1 MLPQEFLNR
10 MQTQLGEEYPAFL
23 QSLERPRAVAL
34 RLNPLKCTTL
44 SLPFVGEEV
53 PWEPMGYYYDPE
65 ARPGLHPYHDAG
77 VYYLQEASAMSAVAL
92 LDPQP
97 GERICDL
104 CAAPGGKSTQIAGR
118 MMGEGFLLCNEYS
131 PKRAKILSGNIER
144 LGIAN
149 ALVTNETPDRLAE
162 RLPEYFDRVL
172 IDVPCSGEG
181 MFRKEE
187 AAVTDWSPETVEMC
201 ARRQAEILDAGAVLV
216 RPGGRLVYSTCTFAP
231 AENEQAVAEFLAR
244 HPDFEPENVDAPW
257 FAPAGEG
264 QFRMWPHK
272 LLGEGH
278 FGAVLRRKGEEPATG
293 EGDIGEKLPKLWDAF
308 AKELNIKLPGGK
320 AVTFG
325 SRVFWAPKEMPSLK
339 GLKVLR
345 PGLELGELKKDRF
358 EPAHALAL
366 WLKECKCMEN
376 LDSDG
381 KQIQEYLCGNVI
393 PSEKKGWCLVTVDSY
408 PIGWGKGDGVQLK
421 NHYPKGLRRFR

>member
-1 MLPQEFLNR
+1 
-10 MQTQLGEEYPAFL
+10 
-23 QSLERPRAVAL
+23 
-34 RLNPLKCTTL
+34 
-44 SLPFVGEEV
+44 
-53 PWEPMGYYYDPE
+53 
-65 ARPGLHPYHDAG
+65 
-77 VYYLQEASAMSAVAL
+77 
-92 LDPQP
+92 LDS
-97 GERICDL
+97 G
-104 CAAPGGKSTQIAGR
+104 AA
-118 MMGEGFLLCNEYS
+118 
-131 PKRAKILSGNIER
+131 
-144 LGIAN
+144 
-149 ALVTNETPDRLAE
+149 
-162 RLPEYFDRVL
+162 
-172 IDVPCSGEG
+172 
-181 MFRKEE
+181 
-187 AAVTDWSPETVEMC
+187 
-201 ARRQAEILDAGAVLV
+201 LV

-231 AENEQAVAEFLAR
+231 AENEQAVAEFLKR
-244 HPDFEPENVDAPW
+244 HPDFEPETVDAPW
-257 FAPAGEG
+257 FTPAGEG